1 MARYFAAVSSAL
13 RRSSPRL
20 ASIVALFSSAALWI
34 KAILFFICSTYSAFF
49 FSNFSCS
56 CTNCSLSYWN
66 SSTGFD
72 VISLTKFDKIIEEM
86 NELLPQSFSTQPPQ
100 LPSWCSPMNQR
111 QIASYELC
119 FPTQNTFTSDQYIK
133 LYQTDLV
140 EMQNPFVS
148 LE

>member
-1 MARYFAAVSSAL
+1 
-13 RRSSPRL
+13 
-20 ASIVALFSSAALWI
+20 
-34 KAILFFICSTYSAFF
+34 
-49 FSNFSCS
+49 
-56 CTNCSLSYWN
+56 
-66 SSTGFD
+66 
-72 VISLTKFDKIIEEM
+72 M

-140 EMQNPFVS
+140 EMENLIVS